1 MTQIQEEDH
10 LLTLF
15 RICAFFSYNFEFVSR
30 HEKDFV
36 EYIYLP
42 ASNLIRYNSDPLAIY
57 YMKPSS
63 IQQFLSALFRKK
75 KKIVVRPVDDDSFPI
90 SFWLRLLTSG
100 FSYYYYRIITN
111 LFQKKK
117 KMTQFS
123 DWIFVIKSH
132 ELIFFLPRS
141 LY

>member
-1 MTQIQEEDH
+1 MTQIYEEDH

-75 KKIVVRPVDDDSFPI
+75 KKIVVRPVDDDSYPNIVLVATIDFRFFILLLSHYYKFI
-90 SFWLRLLTSG
+90 S
-100 FSYYYYRIITN
+100 
-111 LFQKKK
+111 KKK
-117 KMTQFS
+117 NDS
-123 DWIFVIKSH
+123 I
-132 ELIFFLPRS
+132 
-141 LY
+141 